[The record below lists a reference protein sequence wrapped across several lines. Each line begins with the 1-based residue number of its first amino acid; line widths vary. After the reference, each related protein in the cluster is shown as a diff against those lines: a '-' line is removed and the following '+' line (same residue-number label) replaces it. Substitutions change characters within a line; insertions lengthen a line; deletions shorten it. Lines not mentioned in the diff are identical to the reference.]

1 MSIFHSTVNRRDF
14 MKALGF
20 MSVGVGAASVLTPN
34 FHDLDEVASS
44 GASIGKRPWWVK
56 EVENPTIDIDYSMM
70 QRYDGRNQA
79 QNPYTRAIYL
89 GLDRV
94 QKGSGYGPY
103 ANTTAVTKG
112 LGSVL
117 QTPGNI
123 ALGAGI
129 AANAPGLTYRS
140 RALVNGFVRP
150 ALNSSWVAPATNATG
165 GFTWGTSAALTTW
178 GGQSVTS
185 FLGSYVLTPTQR
197 GEPQWTGTPEEASAL
212 LFGAMRIYGVP
223 TARSAALTQE
233 DRDHVIFSYAKD
245 NANSANWL
253 TNWPP
258 PEHYYVQPTGNAGAR
273 PIVYENVDLAYEA
286 DNKLVIP
293 QKQLWHVGMNTLG
306 ASDLW
311 RGATSPGIYGGLANA
326 NTFYM
331 TATMHASTWSFLRY
345 LGYQMIGT
353 IGNDARYV
361 GAEGSACIKTGVSE
375 ASRQKLYC
383 LSPENGNNGRQYAWL
398 TDLPLAENKPIDAGM
413 YRFCH
418 SCHKCADHCPSSSI
432 SQEKQPSYDIPSFN
446 GIPYNF
452 TVKGTKAFYLNTV
465 TCQQFT
471 TEAGGCLQCWGWCTF
486 TVNHG
491 AIAHQ
496 IVKPTIANSSFMN
509 GFFYKMG
516 EWFGYG
522 DSAERAEKVLDLN
535 LPAGDWDT
543 TSVST
548 DGGYNKVW

>member
-1 MSIFHSTVNRRDF
+1 MSNFHSTVNRRDF

-20 MSVGVGAASVLTPN
+20 MSAGVGAASLLAPN

-44 GASIGKRPWWVK
+44 GSSIGKRPWWVK
-56 EVENPTIDIDYSMM
+56 EVDKPTIDIDYSMM
-70 QRYDGRNQA
+70 ERYDGRQQGQCA
-79 QNPYTRAIYL
+79 HTRSLYF
-89 GLDRV
+89 GVDRV
-94 QKGSGYGPY
+94 NAG
-103 ANTTAVTKG
+103 A
-112 LGSVL
+112 
-117 QTPGNI
+117 
-123 ALGAGI
+123 ALGQAAKDKAQ
-129 AANAPGLTYRS
+129 AANSPGFTYRS
-140 RALVNGFVRP
+140 RALTNAFVRP
-150 ALNSSWVAPATNATG
+150 ALNSSWVEPASTSNSAFKWGASQAATT
-165 GFTWGTSAALTTW
+165 F
-178 GGQSVTS
+178 GGQSVTG
-185 FLGSYVLTPTQR
+185 FLTSYVKSPSER
-197 GEPQWTGTPEEASAL
+197 GEAKWTGTPEEASAI

-223 TARSAALTQE
+223 TARGAALTQE
-233 DRDHVIFSYAKD
+233 DRDHVIFKYAKD
-245 NANSANWL
+245 NANSANWI

-258 PEHYYVQPTGNAGAR
+258 PEHYYVTPTANAGAR

-306 ASDLW
+306 ANDIW
-311 RGATSPGIYGGLANA
+311 RGATSPGNVASLANA

-383 LSPENGNNGRQYAWL
+383 LSPENGNSGRQYAWL
-398 TDLPLAENKPIDAGM
+398 TDLPLAENKPIDAGQ

-418 SCHKCADHCPSSSI
+418 TCHKCANHCPSSSI
-432 SQEKQPSYDIPSFN
+432 SQEKEPSYDIPSFN
-446 GIPYNF
+446 GIPFNF

-471 TEAGGCLQCWGWCTF
+471 TDAGGCLQCWGWCTF

-491 AIAHQ
+491 AMVHQ
-496 IVKPTIANSSFMN
+496 LVKPTLATTPLLN
-509 GFFYKMG
+509 GFLWRMG
-516 EWFGYG
+516 ESFGYG
-522 DSAERAEKVLDLN
+522 DSAERAERLLDTN
-535 LPAGDWDT
+535 LPVGGWDT

-548 DGGYNKVW
+548 EGGYNKVW